1 MSPFEPTGNEY
12 VDSCLLHGLTEGDD
26 RRDPLA
32 YATVRLG
39 PDDIVVSVK
48 KVLGLG
54 GLNPEVIDKV
64 LEVKAQV
71 PDNHEPYYFL
81 AHAYIKADYL
91 SKARTLL
98 NEGLRMCKK
107 KHTLCQMYAELELR
121 SGNMPEA
128 VKWWIRGGSLQIVTG
143 VLDDFEP
150 FMNLA
155 YIAHHFGN
163 RDLSSYLFEL
173 SDSIRGVRLD
183 AEAQDTLIF
192 RIGKCLPENQDRMRA
207 ATKRLSLYIEYLEER
222 RTKF

>member
-1 MSPFEPTGNEY
+1 
-12 VDSCLLHGLTEGDD
+12 
-26 RRDPLA
+26 
-32 YATVRLG
+32 
-39 PDDIVVSVK
+39 VVSVK

-128 VKWWIRGGSLQIVTG
+128 VKWWIRGASLQIVTG

-150 FMNLA
+150 F
-155 YIAHHFGN
+155 
-163 RDLSSYLFEL
+163 
-173 SDSIRGVRLD
+173 DSIRGVRLD

-207 ATKRLSLYIEYLEER
+207 ATKRLSLYLEYLKER